1 MLTIALVNPAI
12 PPNTGTIA
20 RLCGATRCQLHIVGT
35 PNFDMSD
42 KAVKRAG
49 LDYWHLVDIHMYP
62 DAHDYFKDKTPETLH
77 FLTAHASTSY
87 TNVTYQDGDI
97 LVFGSETTGL
107 PEWIHNT
114 YPERRITIPMIPKE
128 EGIRSINLANA
139 ASVVLYEAL
148 RQTGKCDH
156 TFL

>member
-20 RLCGATRCQLHIVGT
+20 RLCGATRTQLHIVGT

-62 DAHDYFKDKTPETLH
+62 DIQDYFKDKKPETLH
-77 FLTAHASTSY
+77 FLTAHASTTH
-87 TNVTYQDGDI
+87 TNVSYKDSDI

-114 YPERRITIPMIPKE
+114 YPTRRITIPMIPKE

-139 ASVVLYEAL
+139 VSVVLYEAL
-148 RQTGKCDH
+148 RQTHKCD
-156 TFL
+156 TAFL